1 MTEPIFNEIRPTEIQ
16 GNTFQQIDK
25 QWFLLTAG
33 NKQNFNT
40 MTASW
45 GTFGILWNKPVV
57 FCFVRPHRFTY
68 NFMETSDQFTLSFLG
83 EEHRKTL
90 NFCGTYSG
98 RDVDKVESTG
108 LIPIE
113 TQEGAIY
120 FEQAEL
126 VLVCHKLYFS
136 DLDPSHFLDP
146 SILRNYPT
154 HDFHRLYIG
163 EIRKCLQKIR
173 DVE

>member
-16 GNTFQQIDK
+16 GNTFQRIDK

-57 FCFVRPHRFTY
+57 FCFVRPHRYTFQ
-68 NFMETSDQFTLSFLG
+68 FMESSGLFTLSFLDK
-83 EEHRKTL
+83 EHRRTL
-90 NFCGTYSG
+90 NFCGKYSG
-98 RDVDKVESTG
+98 RDVDKISSTG
-108 LIPIE
+108 LIPRE
-113 TQEGAIY
+113 TREGSIY

-126 VLVCHKLYFS
+126 ALECRKLYFA

-146 SILRNYPT
+146 SILKNYPAK
-154 HDFHRLYIG
+154 DFHRVYIG
-163 EIRKCLQKIR
+163 EIITCFKKT
-173 DVE
+173 